1 MRKKHIDDE
10 GFAPIPTPE
19 TAVVTRPAGGA
30 LMASGAARG
39 FEEPVDQSDLI
50 IPRAQLLQP
59 TAEGLRQL
67 TKDYGVNAGDVIN
80 NLTKQKLS
88 EVFTPIFY
96 YKEYLRFNGRKKE
109 DAAYDPSFPP
119 GALMWRTRDAN
130 DERVKQQCSFG
141 EGGEIP
147 LALTTLNFFCLFEGE
162 SMPAILSFSKT
173 SYKAGKNLLSLA
185 KLRGGDMFSRKYRL
199 STVETV
205 NDQGTFF
212 VLKVNPA
219 GDCDGDT
226 YKAAEELYGN
236 FANRREAIKD
246 HVEGE

>member
-1 MRKKHIDDE
+1 MSKHKDEE
-10 GFAPIPTPE
+10 GFAPIPE
-19 TAVVTRPAGGA
+19 KSVATRQSCGA
-30 LMASGAARG
+30 LAMASGRG
-39 FEEPVDQSDLI
+39 FEEPVDQTDLI

-67 TKDYGVNAGDVIN
+67 TKEHGVNAGDVIN
-80 NLTKQKLS
+80 NLTKDKLP
-88 EVFTPIFY
+88 EVFVPIFY

-109 DAAYDPSFPP
+109 DAGFDPSFPP

-130 DERVKQQCSFG
+130 DPRVAEQCGFG
-141 EGGEIP
+141 ENGEIP

-162 SMPAILSFSKT
+162 SMPCVLSFAKT

-199 STVETV
+199 TTVETV

-212 VLKVNPA
+212 VMKVNPA
-219 GDCDGDT
+219 GDCDQEMYAT
-226 YKAAEELYGN
+226 AEGLFN
-236 FANRREAIKD
+236 SFATKKDAIKD